1 MKSDGRPILEVRDLV
16 KCWKGVD
23 SPVLDGVNLELAP
36 GRLVAVHGDNG
47 AGKTTLLR
55 IVSGLIEPD
64 SGSISVGGHTAEE
77 RREFQQRI
85 GFVSAGNG
93 ALYARLTV
101 DDHLGLWGRLAMLP
115 RSRRAAASDATL
127 EQFGLDELRGRRVDR
142 LSTGQRQRLRLA
154 LGFMHEPELLLLDEP
169 ESSLDDR
176 ALGLLSE
183 ALRGARANGATAII
197 CSPSAQHEHLAIDES
212 YLVTNGKLERT

>member
-1 MKSDGRPILEVRDLV
+1 LKLVLLVVRDLV
-16 KCWKGVD
+16 KHWKGAPA
-23 SPVLDGVNLELAP
+23 PVLDHVDLELDS
-36 GRLVAVHGDNG
+36 GKLVAVHGENG

-55 IVSGLIEPD
+55 IVSGLIAPD
-64 SGSISVGGHTAEE
+64 AGTVSVAGLSPVDQ

-101 DDHLGLWGRLAMLP
+101 EDHLALWSHLAMLP
-115 RSRRAAASDATL
+115 KDRGARATGEALSAFA
-127 EQFGLDELRGRRVDR
+127 LDELRGRRVDR

-154 LGFMHEPELLLLDEP
+154 LGFMHDPELLLLDEP

-176 ALGLLSE
+176 ALGLFSD
-183 ALRGARANGATAII
+183 ALARARERGGTAII
-197 CSPSAQHEHLAIDES
+197 CSPGAKHEHLAIDER
-212 YLVTNGKLERT
+212 YLVANGRLEPR